1 MSEFRQALS
10 AARRVVVKIGS
21 RLLATRATLI
31 AEVAAQIAAD
41 PQRRF
46 LVVSSG
52 AISLG
57 CQKLGY
63 ATRPKQMSK
72 LQAAAAAG
80 QSELMRRYSEAL
92 APYDLCVAQVLLTHS
107 DLASRRRLTNA
118 QQALDELLDARAIPI
133 VNEND
138 TVSTDEIAFGDN
150 DQLASM
156 VTPLVNA
163 DLLLLL
169 TDVPGVLDEAGE
181 RISIMDRSATF
192 TQRASTNTHGTGG
205 MASKVGAA
213 RKACHSGASVVIADA
228 KAPNVITRVL
238 AGEDVGT
245 LFPPHER
252 SLRARQHWIAYT
264 LRPRGAIL
272 INDGAV
278 AALRVGGG
286 SLLPVGVVGTRGQF
300 TVGEAVQLL
309 ALDGTEVAR
318 GLSRLGVLDVARVA
332 GRSNQDIAAG
342 TGNTDTVVVHR
353 DDLVLAD

>member
-1 MSEFRQALS
+1 MLENRQALR
-10 AARRVVVKIGS
+10 AARRVVIKIGS
-21 RLLATRATLI
+21 RLLATRETLI
-31 AEVAAQIAAD
+31 AEVAAQVAEESAR
-41 PQRRF
+41 QF
-46 LVVSSG
+46 LIVSSG

-63 ATRPKQMSK
+63 AARPKQMSK

-92 APYDLCVAQVLLTHS
+92 APYGLNVAQVLLTHS
-107 DLASRRRLTNA
+107 DLASRRRVTNA
-118 QQALDELLDARAIPI
+118 QQALDELFEARAVPI

-156 VTPLVNA
+156 VAPLVGA
-163 DLLLLL
+163 DVLLLL
-169 TDVPGVLDEAGE
+169 TDVSGVLDAEGN
-181 RISIMDRSATF
+181 RISMMGLDRTF

-205 MASKVGAA
+205 MASKVSAA

-228 KAPNVITRVL
+228 KEPGIISRVL

-245 LFPPHER
+245 LFPPREQA
-252 SLRARQHWIAYT
+252 LRARQHWIAYT

-272 INDGAV
+272 INDGA
-278 AALRVGGG
+278 AQALRSAGG
-286 SLLPVGVVGTRGQF
+286 SLLPVGIVGTRGQF
-300 TVGEAVQLL
+300 TSGEAVQLL

-318 GLSRLGVLDVARVA
+318 GLTRLGVLDVARVA
-332 GRSNQDIAAG
+332 GRSKEDVANDGGEAE
-342 TGNTDTVVVHR
+342 TVVVHR
-353 DDLVLAD
+353 DDMVLSD